1 MKGGNLLKQRLVK
14 AASDD
19 VVQEVSDW
27 LVTEAT
33 DDEIINLVMY
43 ECSSYYDEYMVNTYY
58 PMDEL
63 DEMLASAS
71 PTDII
76 LMTQRGDIDV
86 RNDYFAISDKDG
98 NLYSYSESAV
108 VDDARNRLDDL
119 AEVIVN
125 HADEFDLPQEIKD
138 IINGG
143 NDNVK

>member
-14 AASDD
+14 AESDD

-27 LVTEAT
+27 LATEAT

-125 HADEFDLPQEIKD
+125 HAEEFDLPQEIKD

-143 NDNVK
+143 VE

>member
-14 AASDD
+14 AESDD

-27 LVTEAT
+27 LATEAT

-86 RNDYFAISDKDG
+86 RNDYFAIFDKDG

-143 NDNVK
+143 VE

>member
-1 MKGGNLLKQRLVK
+1 MKWGNLLKQRLVK

-27 LVTEAT
+27 LATEAT

-143 NDNVK
+143 VE